1 MRFATSLF
9 AALVLAGSLANAA
22 QAQVPGV
29 SKAAPGPYS
38 VYGPGLTYRQDS
50 GYTGPY
56 SVYGPGLTYRQDSGY
71 TGPYSAYGPGLTYRQ
86 DSGYTGPYSVYGP
99 GLTYRQ
105 DSSYTGPYSVYGPG
119 LTYRQHSSYT
129 GPYSARLS
137 SASSPAQTRT
147 YSDSSLRTAGLIT
160 QSSVRISIAGNAN
173 QAIVIP

>member
-50 GYTGPY
+50 
-56 SVYGPGLTYRQDSGY
+56 S
-71 TGPYSAYGPGLTYRQ
+71 
-86 DSGYTGPYSVYGP
+86 YTGPYSVYGP

-105 DSSYTGPYSVYGPG
+105 DSSYA
-119 LTYRQHSSYT
+119 

-147 YSDSSLRTAGLIT
+147 YSESSLRTAGLIT
-160 QSSVRISIAGNAN
+160 QSYVRISIAGNAN